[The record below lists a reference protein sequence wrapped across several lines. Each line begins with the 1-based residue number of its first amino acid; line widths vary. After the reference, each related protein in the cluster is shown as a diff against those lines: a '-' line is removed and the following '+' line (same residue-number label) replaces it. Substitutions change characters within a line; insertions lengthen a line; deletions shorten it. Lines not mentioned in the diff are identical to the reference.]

1 MLNGDRKIVV
11 SLEKLWF
18 FFFFLLWSFRKMTK
32 MTTAL
37 SDFVLDFLDF
47 IWKFVFV
54 SLIFFF
60 LIFISCSLFQD
71 LLQVRN
77 TLSK

>member
-1 MLNGDRKIVV
+1 MFNGDRKIVV

-18 FFFFLLWSFRKMTK
+18 FVFFSSLEFQKMTK
-32 MTTAL
+32 MTTVP

-54 SLIFFF
+54 SLIFFSSF
-60 LIFISCSLFQD
+60 SLIVGHSSI
-71 LLQVRN
+71 
-77 TLSK
+77 